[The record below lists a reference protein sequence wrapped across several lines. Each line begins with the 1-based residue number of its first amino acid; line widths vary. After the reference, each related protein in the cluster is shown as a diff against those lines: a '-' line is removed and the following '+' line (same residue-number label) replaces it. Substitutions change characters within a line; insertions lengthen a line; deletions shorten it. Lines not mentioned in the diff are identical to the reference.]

1 VEKILLGNSSGSGQ
15 PDHEADLSPG
25 GPVAES
31 GGQAADIGGHAV
43 ASSQPSLSPRSS
55 LSSVSPPV
63 SPYEPAAARPALSA
77 YESPIR
83 PPSYELLAAGRPGG
97 GQQMSAETA
106 IRPPTYE
113 QAFHSSQERQRKLQV
128 ERRFDSDAD
137 PTFHFTNKK
146 DKAAK
151 ASEKHKNL
159 ESVRN
164 MNECLNNH
172 EQLRFFIYKSEFF
185 SFF

>member
-1 VEKILLGNSSGSGQ
+1 MEKILLGNSGSGSGQ

-25 GPVAES
+25 GPPAES
-31 GGQAADIGGHAV
+31 CGPAADIGGHAV

-63 SPYEPAAARPALSA
+63 SPYEPAAARPTLSA

-97 GQQMSAETA
+97 QLSAETA

-146 DKAAK
+146 EKAAK
-151 ASEKHKNL
+151 ASEKKHKNL

-164 MNECLNNH
+164 MNECLNNL
-172 EQLRFFIYKSEFF
+172 EQLRLFIYKSELF

>member
-1 VEKILLGNSSGSGQ
+1 MGNSGSGQ

-25 GPVAES
+25 GPAAES
-31 GGQAADIGGHAV
+31 GGPVADIGGHAV

-63 SPYEPAAARPALSA
+63 SPYEPAAARPTLSA

-83 PPSYELLAAGRPGG
+83 PPSYELLAAGRPL
-97 GQQMSAETA
+97 GQQMSTETA

-137 PTFHFTNKK
+137 STFHFDSKK
-146 DKAAK
+146 RARLGKTQK
-151 ASEKHKNL
+151 
-159 ESVRN
+159 
-164 MNECLNNH
+164 M
-172 EQLRFFIYKSEFF
+172 
-185 SFF
+185 

>member
-1 VEKILLGNSSGSGQ
+1 VEKILLGNSGSGGQ

-25 GPVAES
+25 VPAADNGGPAADN
-31 GGQAADIGGHAV
+31 GGPAADIGGHAV
-43 ASSQPSLSPRSS
+43 ASQPSLSPRSS

-63 SPYEPAAARPALSA
+63 SPYEPAAARPTLSA

-97 GQQMSAETA
+97 GQQLSAETA

-137 PTFHFTNKK
+137 LIFLFLYNKNEHAG
-146 DKAAK
+146 KASD
-151 ASEKHKNL
+151 SEKHKNV
-159 ESVRN
+159 EGVRKTP
-164 MNECLNNH
+164 
-172 EQLRFFIYKSEFF
+172 RI
-185 SFF
+185 

>member
-1 VEKILLGNSSGSGQ
+1 MEKILLGNSSGSGQ

-31 GGQAADIGGHAV
+31 GGPAADIGGHAV

-63 SPYEPAAARPALSA
+63 SPYEPAAARPALSS

-97 GQQMSAETA
+97 GQQLPAETA

-128 ERRFDSDAD
+128 ESRFDSDAD
-137 PTFHFTNKK
+137 PTLLSTFDITKK
-146 DKAAK
+146 RKSLK
-151 ASEKHKNL
+151 SRKTQNFKCVRKN
-159 ESVRN
+159 R
-164 MNECLNNH
+164 
-172 EQLRFFIYKSEFF
+172 I
-185 SFF
+185 